1 MKKLKSVYGRRATQ
15 RLLTDKLQKRVKADQ
30 PIGEDK
36 SMVEESSMAMEQPG
50 DESVVQKSFVERY
63 LIISPESK
71 WKSIFDIFILFMV
84 GYSCFVNMFAFA
96 YEFPTP

>member
-1 MKKLKSVYGRRATQ
+1 M
-15 RLLTDKLQKRVKADQ
+15 
-30 PIGEDK
+30 
-36 SMVEESSMAMEQPG
+36 EESNITLEQSS

-63 LIISPESK
+63 MIISPESK

-96 YEFPTP
+96 YEFPTPYALLITDEIVENFFRADFFLSFL